1 MNENINNFDKVDEEL
16 HDDWLNENLKL
27 VQVEPPLDFTKK
39 VMEKVEVKPNPLS
52 NSPVFWILAIVPG
65 IFLVWLIMYGINTV
79 GVSYQSNLDF
89 IPKVS
94 NLVTLTTLSKYVI
107 MIVIGGIFFIGLD
120 YFLSN
125 RLSHRESFFNFLV
138 V

>member
-1 MNENINNFDKVDEEL
+1 MNEIINNFNKVDEEL

-52 NSPVFWILAIVPG
+52 NSPIFWILAIVPG
-65 IFLVWLIMYGINTV
+65 IFLVWLIMYALNTV
-79 GVSYQSNLDF
+79 GVNYQTNLDF

-107 MIVIGGIFFIGLD
+107 MIVIGGLFFIGLD

-125 RLSHRESFFNFLV
+125 RLLHRETFFSFLIV
-138 V
+138 